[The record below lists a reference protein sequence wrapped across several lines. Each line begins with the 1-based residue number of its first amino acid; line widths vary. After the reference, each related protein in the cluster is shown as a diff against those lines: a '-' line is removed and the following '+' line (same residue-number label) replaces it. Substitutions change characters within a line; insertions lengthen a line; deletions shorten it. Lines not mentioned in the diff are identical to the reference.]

1 MCPVSF
7 LLTILII
14 VTVGVIIW
22 QSTKYY
28 SAVTNTLQSCG
39 GIRRSL
45 NGGVITVD
53 GRDVMFYYQ
62 QRSKN
67 TPSLLRL
74 TLTGNFYAHAVFHAE
89 SSTEKFAKGIGLNRE
104 VQTNDPMFDNLV
116 YIECEDKPFIDWF
129 LKEPDTRSLLLEV
142 LRTFTRF
149 EIDGCRAV
157 LVKTP
162 CDDLALVASDDIRMA
177 AQRMAILAASLPPA
191 SGGQASSTPNT
202 DEARGLERFFI
213 GVVIALVGAGVVLL
227 IWGLSAYDPVM
238 KGRLFTSS
246 LYVSLPLAGLAG
258 YYFFNQL
265 KGLSTSMRSFSTV
278 TVTAVAGLILCC
290 WGGGAVLNGMMDISP
305 AQTHNCNLSDKWITH
320 SKNSTTYHVRVTS
333 WDPQFPS
340 YQFSVSRGLYDH
352 ITSGDPCRIVS
363 RAGYLGHEWVVAHE
377 CHSAPEH

>member
-1 MCPVSF
+1 MCPITLFTF
-7 LLTILII
+7 LLVALALIILISQFGK
-14 VTVGVIIW
+14 VTMSV
-22 QSTKYY
+22 
-28 SAVTNTLQSCG
+28 NDTLQGCG
-39 GIRRSL
+39 GRRTSMY
-45 NGGVITVD
+45 GGVINAD
-53 GRDVMFYYQ
+53 GRDVAFHYTP
-62 QRSKN
+62 RSKN
-67 TPSLLRL
+67 SPAVLRL
-74 TLTGNFYAHAVFHAE
+74 TLTGNFYAHAVFHTE

-116 YIECEDKPFIDWF
+116 YIECEDKLFIDWF
-129 LKEPDTRSLLLEV
+129 LKEPDTRQLLLEV

-177 AQRMAILAASLPPA
+177 AQRMAILVASLPPA
-191 SGGQASSTPNT
+191 AGGQASSTPNT

-213 GVVIALVGAGVVLL
+213 GVVIAIVGAGVVLL

-238 KGRLFTSS
+238 KGRLFSSS
-246 LYVSLPLAGLAG
+246 LYVSLPLAALAG

-290 WGGGAVLNGMMDISP
+290 WGGAAVLNGMMDISP
-305 AQTHNCNLSDKWITH
+305 AQTHECNLSDKWISH
-320 SKNSTTYHVRVTS
+320 SKNSTTYHVRVSS

-340 YQFSVSRGLYDH
+340 YQFSVSHVLYDRL
-352 ITSGDPCRIVS
+352 TSGDPCQIIS
-363 RAGYLGHEWVVAHE
+363 RAGYLGFEWVTSRQ
-377 CHSAPEH
+377 CHSASEH